1 MALGALLNSLSSV
14 TSSLSGISG
23 AMSSLGGI
31 ASGIGGALGSAFSG
45 AQEKATKAFTKIKE
59 WFNDNLMPIWN
70 DFKESM
76 MPVWDFMVNSV
87 MFWVNLFRGEW
98 GKAQDNLIDNFES
111 MVGLLS
117 SIWNATIVPL
127 WDGLRS
133 AGGAAMEWLGGLW
146 EDIMDGLHW
155 AWDNT
160 IGRAIRAIS
169 GAIDSIKNSW
179 LGEKLG
185 FGGGGG
191 GGGGTTVGTQVSG
204 GVSQTFNIKID
215 ASGITDRSDKRALAR
230 ESSRLVEEEMS
241 RSMRG
246 SSAIRHGR

>member
-14 TSSLSGISG
+14 TSSLGGISS

-31 ASGIGGALGSAFSG
+31 ASGIGDALGNAFSW
-45 AQEKATKAFTKIKE
+45 AQKKATNAFTNIKD

-70 DFKESM
+70 EFKESM

-87 MFWVNLFRGEW
+87 MFWVNLFTGKWGEA
-98 GKAQDNLIDNFES
+98 KDNLIANFES
-111 MVGLLS
+111 MTSLLS

-127 WDGLRS
+127 WDGLKN
-133 AGGAAMEWLGGLW
+133 AGSDAMEWLGGLW
-146 EDIMDGLHW
+146 SDIMDGLQW

-160 IGRAIRAIS
+160 IGAAIKSI
-169 GAIDSIKNSW
+169 GNAIDSIKNSW

-185 FGGGGG
+185 FGGGSG

-204 GVSQTFNIKID
+204 GVAQTFNIKID
-215 ASGITDRSDKRALAR
+215 ASGITDRSDKRELAR
-230 ESSRLVEEEMS
+230 DISRLVEEEMS

-246 SSAIRHGR
+246 SSGIRHGR

>member
-31 ASGIGGALGSAFSG
+31 ASGIGGALGNAFTW
-45 AQEKATKAFTKIKE
+45 AQEKATKAFTKIKD

-87 MFWVNLFRGEW
+87 MFWVNLFTGQW
-98 GKAQDNLIDNFES
+98 GKAKDNLIANFES

-127 WDGLRS
+127 WDGLKS

-146 EDIMDGLHW
+146 GTIMDGLQW

-160 IGRAIRAIS
+160 IGRAIDAIGRAI
-169 GAIDSIKNSW
+169 DKIKNSW

-185 FGGGGG
+185 FGGGSGG
-191 GGGGTTVGTQVSG
+191 GDTTNVGTSVAG
-204 GVSQTFNIKID
+204 GVTQTFNITIN
-215 ASGITDRSDKRALAR
+215 ANGITDRSDKRALAR
-230 ESSRLVEEEMS
+230 EISKLVEEEMS

-246 SSAIRHGR
+246 SSGIRHGR

>member
-1 MALGALLNSLSSV
+1 MALGILMNRMRLLMGELGGVSKL
-14 TSSLSGISG
+14 
-23 AMSSLGGI
+23 MSSIGGI
-31 ASGIGGALGSAFSG
+31 ASDIGDALGNAFTW

-98 GKAQDNLIDNFES
+98 GKAKDNLIDNFQS

-185 FGGGGG
+185 FGGRG

-204 GVSQTFNIKID
+204 GISQTFNIKID

-230 ESSRLVEEEMS
+230 DISRLVEEEMS